1 MKFSRYP
8 RYEPQSMSNRKVLA
22 FQRKQEKERA
32 RYPLLADHVA
42 TEQHS
47 LETEIE
53 RRTNRLNSIEAKM
66 RANCAASWRRGRAR
80 YFSLDEATKSAIRD
94 KWEKWTG
101 PRTST
106 YFFWVVDTLSG
117 DQAARVAEGEKMR
130 RAIRAKLPREAFQ
143 TPGDLF

>member
-8 RYEPQSMSNRKVLA
+8 RYEPLSMSNRKVLA

-42 TEQHS
+42 AEQHS
-47 LETEIE
+47 LDTEVE
-53 RRTNRLNSIEAKM
+53 RRAGRLTNTEAKM
-66 RANCAASWRRGRAR
+66 RANCAASWRRSRAR
-80 YFSLDEATKSAIRD
+80 YFSLDEDTKAAVRD

-101 PRTST
+101 PRTCT

-130 RAIRAKLPREAFQ
+130 RAIIAKLPREVFQ